1 MEVPS
6 GPFVSGAIIAAV
18 PPPLIPVIAGL
29 VALAAGVLVLRTYG
43 PRYRVGRLLAATPD
57 VTVAEARALSAGKPH
72 YVRIRGRIDA
82 EDEFEDD
89 AHRPLVFRR
98 TRLQLQQRGRWVSF
112 ADARERVDFEVRDGL
127 DSIAIDD
134 ATLDAGLIVIP
145 RESVGTAA
153 DVPDRVPAGT
163 APDAPVRLRVDQVSS
178 VEHAIVTGVPGL
190 DDAGTP
196 RISAGMGRP
205 LVLTTLEPDEAM
217 RILAE
222 GGRARPLLAA
232 ACLAGGFLLITVG
245 IVLAAA
251 GAVS

>member
-1 MEVPS
+1 VEVPS

-18 PPPLIPVIAGL
+18 PPPLIPLIAGL
-29 VALAAGVLVLRTYG
+29 VALAAGILVLRTYG
-43 PRYRVGRLLAATPD
+43 PRYRVGRLLAATPE
-57 VTVAEARALSAGKPH
+57 VTVAEARAMATGKPH

-82 EDEFEDD
+82 EDEFEDE

-98 TRLQLQQRGRWVSF
+98 TRLQLQQRGRWLSF
-112 ADARERVDFEVRDGL
+112 EDGRQRVAFEVRDGL

-134 ATLDAGLIVIP
+134 ATLDVGLIVVP

-153 DVPDRVPAGT
+153 DLPDRVPPGT
-163 APDAPVRLRVDQVSS
+163 APDAPVRLRVEQVSS

-196 RISAGMGRP
+196 RLSAGMGRP

-232 ACLAGGFLLITVG
+232 VCLAAGFVLISVG
-245 IVLAAA
+245 VVLAVA
-251 GAVS
+251 GAVA